1 MDQMGR
7 DLHTPPSSLIFTALR
22 RRKTYLQSVEL
33 FYGLILLAIVRVY
46 TIEKQSAAPPE
57 SENSTSQTFTTLGKL
72 NIQWAEKKRLGSL
85 GRIQALETWL
95 KLTFELG
102 EVFIFCGGKKKHNN
116 STCTFDTLESCW
128 TKFGSKQNSTKVYIY
143 LNMLA
148 IDFNSYDKYL

>member
-72 NIQWAEKKRLGSL
+72 NIQWAEKIQTCLGVFQLSKPSLATVEVVHIVWQNKKSIQQQLVVLLPLWHDYWIWWRSTLMKR
-85 GRIQALETWL
+85 
-95 KLTFELG
+95 
-102 EVFIFCGGKKKHNN
+102 V
-116 STCTFDTLESCW
+116 
-128 TKFGSKQNSTKVYIY
+128 
-143 LNMLA
+143 
-148 IDFNSYDKYL
+148 